1 MSKISNEYIVGK
13 LKSRFGN
20 SILEVLEY
28 SDMLTIIIEKDKNVE
43 VLSWLSKDKEL
54 QFTFLTDLTGIHY
67 PENKGAELGVIYHI
81 HSFIHNIRIR
91 IKLFTDVTNPL
102 VLSMTSVFKTANW
115 MERET
120 YDFYGIIFQGHPNL
134 KRILNMDE
142 MDYFPLQKQYPL
154 EDQQRDDKQDKF
166 FGR

>member
-1 MSKISNEYIVGK
+1 MDKISNDYILGK

-20 SILEVLEY
+20 AIIESFEPYGL
-28 SDMLTIIIEKDKNVE
+28 LTITITKDFNVE
-43 VLSWLSKDKEL
+43 IISWLSKDEEL
-54 QFTFLTDLTGIHY
+54 QFIFLSDLTGVHY
-67 PENKGAELGVIYHI
+67 PENNGQELGVIYHL

-91 IKLFTDVTNPL
+91 IKTFLEQTNPDIQSL
-102 VLSMTSVFKTANW
+102 VTVFKSANW

-120 YDFYGIIFQGHPNL
+120 YDFFGINFLGHPNL

-142 MDYFPLQKQYPL
+142 MDYYPMQKQYPL
-154 EDQQRDDKQDKF
+154 EDQEREDKVDKF